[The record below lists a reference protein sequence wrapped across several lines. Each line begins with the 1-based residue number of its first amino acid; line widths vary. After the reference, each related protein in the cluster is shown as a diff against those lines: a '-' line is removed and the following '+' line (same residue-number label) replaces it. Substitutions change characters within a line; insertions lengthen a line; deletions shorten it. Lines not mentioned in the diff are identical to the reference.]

1 MLQSFASKRGKLVA
15 QRGQTESE
23 RSIGGLLLFVYHC
36 FDRIV
41 NYLSGL
47 SRPEQVEGYFTDGVI
62 LGSQGFV
69 ESHFLRLKQ
78 TLGYRRHNAATH
90 LTALGSPG
98 LWVFRATCRS
108 GRSIRLS
115 PDPCA
120 IHSHCRSLELRT
132 EIFVESRTP

>member
-23 RSIGGLLLFVYHC
+23 RSHGTVHKAFRRVAALCIPLLRPNRH
-36 FDRIV
+36 
-41 NYLSGL
+41 YLSGL

-98 LWVFRATCRS
+98 LWVFRRV
-108 GRSIRLS
+108 RVF
-115 PDPCA
+115 D
-120 IHSHCRSLELRT
+120 
-132 EIFVESRTP
+132 

>member
-1 MLQSFASKRGKLVA
+1 VLQSFASKRGKLVA

-98 LWVFRATCRS
+98 LWVFRDLQVRPVDQALAGSVCYS
-108 GRSIRLS
+108 Q
-115 PDPCA
+115 
-120 IHSHCRSLELRT
+120 SLPLTRITNRNLR
-132 EIFVESRTP
+132 